1 MGLEEVG
8 KRTTKHTLFE
18 KVIIVSNTLYT
29 NFKNTH
35 THTYKHYS

>member
-29 NFKNTH
+29 NLKH
-35 THTYKHYS
+35 THTYKHYT